1 MQTVDERSTAI
12 RMLRWLLNVPFWLL
26 WNVGYLLV
34 RLLIMLRRWI
44 PPGVLLIIVLIV
56 TLLGFSLPRLD
67 RVGSYLMVAVVIALA
82 FVAGKMSRGK

>member
-34 RLLIMLRRWI
+34 RLLIILRRWI

>member
-1 MQTVDERSTAI
+1 
-12 RMLRWLLNVPFWLL
+12 MLRWLLNVPFWLL
-26 WNVGYLLV
+26 WNVGYVLV

-82 FVAGKMSRGK
+82 FVAGKMSRNK